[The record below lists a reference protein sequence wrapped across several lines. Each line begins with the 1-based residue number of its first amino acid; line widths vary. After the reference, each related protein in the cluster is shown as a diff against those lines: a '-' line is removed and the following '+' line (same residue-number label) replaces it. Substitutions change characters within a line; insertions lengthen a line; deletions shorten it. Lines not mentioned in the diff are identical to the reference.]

1 MKLPFRNFY
10 QCTSTSPR
18 IVPNILPSILV
29 CRTLKYFLQIEQK
42 ISKCTENM
50 RTLNSMFRAISS
62 WIDEMMWKKKH
73 GRKIVGK
80 LFIRFALDAKFN

>member
-1 MKLPFRNFY
+1 
-10 QCTSTSPR
+10 
-18 IVPNILPSILV
+18 
-29 CRTLKYFLQIEQK
+29 
-42 ISKCTENM
+42 
-50 RTLNSMFRAISS
+50 MFRAISS